1 MYHFGDSPMMLRI
14 LIILFLFG
22 RSMHAQDSVPS
33 RWSASYEILE
43 MSVNNFR
50 YFAGDVAY
58 TLSEHQQLRFVVME
72 VALSERHL
80 ADDVW
85 SKIAEG
91 PNLTGYMRGY
101 EITLDHFVTK
111 RFYVMLNAA
120 FIHLDFEHMVTKQQ
134 YRNDTFS
141 LGTGFGYKWNLP
153 ILNERIFINPSIP
166 IRYFFNPV
174 EETIMGTSKI
184 NAITLAPSVWLF
196 IGYEL

>member
-1 MYHFGDSPMMLRI
+1 MISRI
-14 LIILFLFG
+14 LIILLLL
-22 RSMHAQDSVPS
+22 SDSAQAQDSVRS

-50 YFAGDVAY
+50 YFAGDIAY
-58 TLSEHQQLRFVVME
+58 ALNDHEQLRFVVME

-91 PNLTGYMRGY
+91 PDLTGYMRGY
-101 EITLDHFVTK
+101 EITLDHFVTR

-120 FIHLDFEHMVTKQQ
+120 FIHLDFEHRQTKQQ

-184 NAITLAPSVWLF
+184 NSIALAPSVWLF
-196 IGYEL
+196 IGYEF

>member
-1 MYHFGDSPMMLRI
+1 MISRV
-14 LIILFLFG
+14 LIILLLLSG
-22 RSMHAQDSVPS
+22 SAPAQDSVRS

-43 MSVNNFR
+43 MSVNNFH
-50 YFAGDVAY
+50 YFAGDLAY
-58 TLSEHQQLRFVVME
+58 TLSENEQLRFVVME

-101 EITLDHFVTK
+101 EITLDHFVTR

-120 FIHLDFEHMVTKQQ
+120 FIHLDFEHRLTKQQ

-196 IGYEL
+196 IGYEF